1 MEIANWM
8 RATEIKLAR
17 DISGNVQRGKFYC
30 PLMEANER
38 EILVSPATIMQKISL
53 VHDCSNAHCEFRN
66 EMNTSVE
73 EREVV
78 TDRKMIYCHDMSHQT
93 FLLNRFMLGEMW
105 RYSQDE
111 SEN

>member
-17 DISGNVQRGKFYC
+17 DISGNVKRLKR
-30 PLMEANER
+30 ANDR
-38 EILVSPATIMQKISL
+38 EILVSVTIMQKISL

-105 RYSQDE
+105 RYFQDE